1 MLYICFI
8 PKNFI
13 NNNFE
18 DVNST
23 IQNILKYYS
32 KSYFIKS
39 IEEYKEEE
47 NEFGYYNVINYLS
60 DTHSIDLNYL
70 DPIVNEVTN
79 GEEINEKENKIEY
92 KTSNIY
98 FIPKFGGFI
107 LKAVSLKD
115 RIKSSSYEI
124 NKILDINK
132 ELMETDL
139 IKLTKELN
147 EANSKVD
154 IVRRKISRFSVL
166 RELKRLILS
175 SGLRPHHLQPEINRI
190 GDNNYINIITLKNG
204 KWAIENEKTGE
215 ILISDEILDNIK
227 FYFEKKNKI
236 IRDVYDELSIF
247 KDTDEEGDIIV
258 PEIVIDDFHDKKYSM
273 KDLNKLLFK
282 EDRENLIF
290 ERNEEKIRMFSE
302 EYEDFI
308 DVNKDI
314 IIEEEIKEDREIYK
328 NPSFVCFNCNLNK

>member
-39 IEEYKEEE
+39 IEEYKEED

-79 GEEINEKENKIEY
+79 GEELNEKENKIEY

-147 EANSKVD
+147 EANSRVD

-204 KWAIENEKTGE
+204 KWAIEDEIGGE
-215 ILISDEILDNIK
+215 ILISQEIVEKVKEFYDKRKEMVKDVFDELDLYFNVDLDFKNENILN
-227 FYFEKKNKI
+227 N
-236 IRDVYDELSIF
+236 VYDR
-247 KDTDEEGDIIV
+247 
-258 PEIVIDDFHDKKYSM
+258 FHDKHYDK
-273 KDLNKLLFK
+273 NKLFNLLFK
-282 EDRENLIF
+282 EDRDKLIF
-290 ERNEEKIRMFSE
+290 ERDDKNITKFSE
-302 EYEDFI
+302 DYEDFI
-308 DVNKDI
+308 DENKDI
-314 IIEEEIKEDREIYK
+314 IIK
-328 NPSFVCFNCNLNK
+328 